1 MLTKLW
7 RSLPFQT
14 GFSIA
19 LGAVLL
25 TLILSITVYNW
36 TIKKVVRDSNL
47 RISQLVSTVERSAS
61 IAAYLDN
68 SELALDVT
76 QGLVKNDVV
85 TGVSLHSESG
95 MRIIS
100 GSAFNFNEDN
110 TLHFSLANPFMTD
123 EKIGD
128 IFIKPN
134 QNNIDAQA
142 TQMGFIFV
150 FMLTT
155 HSLIITI
162 FVIFLVQNRL
172 TRHLTAL
179 ARTLHK
185 IEPGSK
191 ERLQCPPLH
200 RNDEIGLLVRDTNQL
215 LTAVQ
220 NTLEGERRLR
230 EYSETLEKQTR
241 KEAERDPLTN
251 LLNRRAGERAIARAI
266 QKADAD
272 KTRCAIMLIDLDKF
286 KPINDTYGHDAGDHT
301 LVTISDRL
309 IKTLRKNDIVIRWG
323 GDEFLIL
330 VQQGHSDLQ
339 ETVIADKILA
349 ALAVNIDLNEST
361 QASIGGSIGI
371 SLYPDH
377 GVDATHLIG
386 LADKAMYHIKRSGRN
401 GHFIHTPDDRV

>member
-76 QGLVKNDVV
+76 QGLVKNDIV
-85 TGVSLHSESG
+85 TGVSLRSDSG

-100 GSAFNFNEDN
+100 GSPFNFNEDN
-110 TLHFSLANPFMTD
+110 ILHYPLANPFMTD
-123 EKIGD
+123 EKTGD

-134 QNNIDAQA
+134 QSNIDAQA
-142 TQMGFIFV
+142 TQMGLVFV
-150 FMLTT
+150 FTLTT

-162 FVIFLVQNRL
+162 FVIFLVQRRL

-179 ARTLHK
+179 AKTLHK
-185 IEPGSK
+185 IEPGSA
-191 ERLQCPPLH
+191 ERLLCPPEH
-200 RNDEIGLLVRDTNQL
+200 RKDEIGLLVQDTNQL
-215 LTAVQ
+215 LAAVQ

-230 EYSETLEKQTR
+230 EYAETLERQTR

-251 LLNRRAGERAIARAI
+251 LLNRRAGERAIARAL
-266 QKADAD
+266 QKADAN

-309 IKTLRKNDIVIRWG
+309 TKTLRKNDIVIRWG

-330 VQQGHSDLQ
+330 VQQGHGDL
-339 ETVIADKILA
+339 EESVIADKILA
-349 ALAVNIDLNEST
+349 ALAVNIDLNENT
-361 QASIGGSIGI
+361 KASIGGSIGI

-377 GVDATHLIG
+377 GTDATHLID

-401 GHFIHTPDDRV
+401 GHFIHTPGDSV